1 KLMDAGA
8 QKAGAGVAAGCK
20 FDRMPAL
27 VDPCQLSMRKFFADG
42 CEHSSGA
49 ATGIEQRK
57 GRAGRRKRMDDM
69 LPERL
74 VPPIMD
80 LDRTHDV
87 VFVRLHPVI
96 GLTRHRD
103 GLVF

>member
-1 KLMDAGA
+1 MDAGA
-8 QKAGAGVAAGCK
+8 QKASAAVAADCE
-20 FDRMPAL
+20 FDRVSAF
-27 VDPCQLSMRKFFADG
+27 VDPCQFSMREFFADG

-57 GRAGRRKRMDDM
+57 GRAGRRKRMDYM

-74 VPPIMD
+74 VPPIMV